1 MTMKHLLADPA
12 FPDIVGQWAAGDEA
26 KPVAG
31 ANDNAAA
38 DWEDELSDPFLD
50 AVARMEVAATRLW

>member
-1 MTMKHLLADPA
+1 MRHLLHHPT
-12 FPDIVGQWAAGDEA
+12 FPDMVGEWAVHHAANAAPAGS
-26 KPVAG
+26 
-31 ANDNAAA
+31 ANDNTGG